1 MDRNELLH
9 DSRHLG
15 VPVGVPI
22 WFPCSRYIRR
32 KPCTYLVSRLT
43 LSPNGLK
50 RASSW
55 PMLPVPSGVS
65 KMIFMPEVHSAQ
77 TMHLS
82 CVETN
87 TISERTETSFHL
99 TYITYEYHRV
109 CLKWFLCSRYIQHQ
123 QYTYLVSR
131 STLSP
136 NVPKRVRT
144 WSTSPRSAIRCIQN
158 DFWAYGTFSASHTPI
173 LHQIDQNELPFHPH
187 HVRVPSGAP

>member
-1 MDRNELLH
+1 M
-9 DSRHLG
+9 SPS
-15 VPVGVPI
+15 VPSVCPK
-22 WFPCSRYIRR
+22 WFPCLWYIRS
-32 KPCTYLVSRLT
+32 KQCTYLAQRLT
-43 LSPNGLK
+43 LCLNGPKWASTWLTSPRSTSGCAHMISMLK
-50 RASSW
+50 
-55 PMLPVPSGVS
+55 
-65 KMIFMPEVHSAQ
+65 VHSAQ
-77 TMHLS
+77 TVHLS
-82 CVETN
+82 CVEIN
-87 TISERTETSFHL
+87 TISKRIETSFLL

-187 HVRVPSGAP
+187 HVGVPSGAP